1 MKPGDPYDYAGSE
14 LTLFRQARTW
24 KNYWSSQIRP
34 FVAGSVLEVGA
45 GLGANSEYVAA
56 AGVSRLVR
64 LEPDRSLASQLA
76 DSARTLEA
84 RGIRVEDRVGT
95 LQTGAPGEQFQT
107 ILYIDV
113 LEHIEDDRSEV
124 ALAAGH
130 LARDGHL
137 VVLAPAFQTLY
148 SPFDQAIG
156 HYRRYTDAGLRRL
169 TPASLRVVTTFYL
182 DGPGAL
188 LSLGNR
194 ALLRHASPT
203 ETQIAFWDRCIVP
216 IARVTDIVTR
226 RLFGRSVV
234 CVWQRRG

>member
-1 MKPGDPYDYAGSE
+1 VTAEGSFNYVGSE

-24 KNYWSSQIRP
+24 KDYWSSQIRP
-34 FVAGSVLEVGA
+34 FVAGTVLEVGA
-45 GLGANSEYVAA
+45 GLGANSDYLAA

-64 LEPDRSLASQLA
+64 LEPDPSLASQLA
-76 DSARTLEA
+76 ESARAPEA
-84 RGIRVEDRVGT
+84 RGTRVEDRVGT
-95 LQTGAPGEQFQT
+95 LQTCAPNELFQT

-113 LEHIEDDRSEV
+113 LEHIADDRSEI
-124 ALAAGH
+124 ALAARH
-130 LARDGHL
+130 LAREGHL
-137 VVLAPAFQTLY
+137 VVLAPAFQALY
-148 SPFDQAIG
+148 SPYDRAIG
-156 HYRRYTDAGLRRL
+156 HYRRYTAAGLRRL

-188 LSLGNR
+188 LSFGNR
-194 ALLRHASPT
+194 ALLRRTSPT

-234 CVWQRRG
+234 CVWKLRD